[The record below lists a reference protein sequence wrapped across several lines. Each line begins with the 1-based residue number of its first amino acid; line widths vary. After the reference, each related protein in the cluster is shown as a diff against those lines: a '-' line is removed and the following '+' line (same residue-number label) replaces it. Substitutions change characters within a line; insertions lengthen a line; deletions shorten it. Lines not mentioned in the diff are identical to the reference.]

1 MCRIRPPSHLG
12 LARLSTLVAL
22 RKKKDSPPPPPPSSA
37 FLGLARLSRLA
48 AVRKKTVCCA
58 PPFFSWIRPCE
69 GGWREWLMYLIKLF
83 QVIHLISIFYKSLS
97 IFLQLHCG
105 IKVVFVKK
113 TKTGNTHEPCAFLQ
127 IPKPNDEESKI
138 DLYTYLIYMY
148 CRVCCN
154 Q

>member
-1 MCRIRPPSHLG
+1 MCRIRPPFPFG
-12 LARLSTLVAL
+12 TCATLDAGGAP
-22 RKKKDSPPPPPPSSA
+22 KKKDSPPPPPPPPAHQLFWDLRDFRGWRRSEKNSV
-37 FLGLARLSRLA
+37 L
-48 AVRKKTVCCA
+48 CPP

-113 TKTGNTHEPCAFLQ
+113 QRRETHMSPVLSCKSQ
-127 IPKPNDEESKI
+127 SQMMKNPK
-138 DLYTYLIYMY
+138 
-148 CRVCCN
+148 
-154 Q
+154 